1 MNNDLS
7 LLADRAGVAVEKLS
21 EAAQFAAIGNATAAI
36 FLLAVLSIGGLVCN
50 RLRRTEPDDATF
62 ITAIQGIV
70 SALLFVIAL
79 CCFYDALTAYLYPEF
94 WTLKSLLRCR

>member
-21 EAAQFAAIGNATAAI
+21 EAAQFAAIGNVTAAI
-36 FLLAVLSIGGLVCN
+36 ILLAILLIGGLVCN
-50 RLRRTEPDDATF
+50 RLRRTEPNDATF

-70 SALLFVIAL
+70 SALLFVFVMV
-79 CCFYDALTAYLYPEF
+79 CVYDALTAYLYPEF